1 MGVDVSLYIDNLSER
16 FFTGAQK
23 DKISFFC
30 MIAYLNIKHYDLTS
44 IGLYSPSQP
53 GRRLDLFQVGP

>member
-16 FFTGAQK
+16 FFTGPQE

-30 MIAYLNIKHYDLTS
+30 MIACLNIEHYDSTS
-44 IGLYSPSQP
+44 IGLYSTSQL
-53 GRRLDLFQVGP
+53 GRRLDLFRVDR